1 MSKDTKTAPHDD
13 RTSGY
18 GLCLVSKM
26 ITVDGY
32 HVGYM
37 YREEAEDEADSGWRF
52 MSGQESEAYI
62 ENARNFDLVDVN
74 VIANRD
80 PAIIDLLDSPPGAEF
95 DRLEADDDFIDSSN

>member
-1 MSKDTKTAPHDD
+1 MSKDSKILPDEKLGA
-13 RTSGY
+13 GY

-32 HVGYM
+32 HIGYM
-37 YREEAEDEADSGWRF
+37 YREAAEDEADSGWRF

-62 ENARNFDLVDVN
+62 ENARNFDLVDVQ

-80 PAIIDLLDSPPGAEF
+80 PAIIDLLNAPPGAEF
-95 DRLEADDDFIDSSN
+95 DRLEADDEFIDSSN

>member
-1 MSKDTKTAPHDD
+1 MNKEEKDMLASSH
-13 RTSGY
+13 

-37 YREEAEDEADSGWRF
+37 YREHAEDEADSGWRF

-62 ENARNFDLVDVN
+62 DNARNFDLVDVTI
-74 VIANRD
+74 IASRD
-80 PAIIDLLDSPPGAEF
+80 PAIVPLLNSPPGAEF
-95 DRLEADDDFIDSSN
+95 DRLEPDDDFIDTSN

>member
-1 MSKDTKTAPHDD
+1 MSKDVKTALHEDIA
-13 RTSGY
+13 TGY

-62 ENARNFDLVDVN
+62 DNARNFDLVDVN
-74 VIANRD
+74 VVAKRD
-80 PAIIDLLDSPPGAEF
+80 PAIVQLLDSPPGAEF
-95 DRLEADDDFIDSSN
+95 DRLDVDDEFIDSSN